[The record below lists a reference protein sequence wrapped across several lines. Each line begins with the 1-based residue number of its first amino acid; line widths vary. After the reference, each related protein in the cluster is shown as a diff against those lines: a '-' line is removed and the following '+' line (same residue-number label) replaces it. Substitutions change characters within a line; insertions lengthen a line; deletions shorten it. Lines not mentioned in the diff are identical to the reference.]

1 MVALGYVPTDQT
13 TVSVTLLIIVVGIN
27 AAVFCGFQVN
37 VIDLSPNFAGVLM
50 GITNGS
56 SNIFSI
62 IAPLIVQ
69 VVVYDETSIDLWRII
84 FIIAAV
90 IYIASAVF
98 FVVFAS
104 GEIQTWN
111 DIKYDA
117 HGNEITNEEE
127 DDKTSIEKTV

>member
-84 FIIAAV
+84 FIIAACV
-90 IYIASAVF
+90 YIASAIF
-98 FVVFAS
+98 FIIFAS
-104 GEIQTWN
+104 GEIQPWN
-111 DIKYDA
+111 DIKYDE
-117 HGNEITNEEE
+117 HGNEIIDEQE
-127 DDKTSIEKTV
+127 DKKSSIEKTV